1 MRISLLSGICIFLI
15 LLNLFFVDALGVSP
29 GRRLI
34 NYDFNNQIETYIN
47 IHNSDG
53 KEKFVSIMIKGELAP
68 YINIESN
75 EIHFIEGE
83 IIKKI
88 PLIINI
94 PLDITP
100 GRKEAVIELSEKPE
114 LVKTESGTFINAR
127 LQVLSFI
134 VLDIPVEGKYMSLS
148 VDVTPSET
156 ETKFLI
162 TTINQGENVEEG
174 MLTIRIYK
182 NNILIEEFKSDTFS
196 LSMGEKKSFEFRKS
210 LDEGEYKLISILD
223 YDGDQSKLEKTFNV
237 EFGKLLEITDLGVKE
252 FKLGEIAN
260 FVIGAKNLGKGNI
273 DDLYAIIEIY
283 DNNGR
288 IAEIRSN
295 TIEIN
300 PNDKSFINIYWDTKD
315 IVEGKYKSIITLFYS
330 GRDLKKD
337 IEITVEKDKIIINS
351 LTGGFLVGR
360 DISNAKKLSVVI
372 LIFILVIIV
381 NIILL
386 IKHRKREKR
395 LDLN

>member
-1 MRISLLSGICIFLI
+1 MRISLLSGICILLI
-15 LLNLFFVDALGVSP
+15 LLNIFFEDALGVSP

-68 YINIESN
+68 YINIENN

-83 IIKKI
+83 TIKKI
-88 PLIINI
+88 PLVINT

-100 GRKEAVIELSEKPE
+100 GRKEAVLEISEKPE
-114 LVKTESGTFINAR
+114 FLETESGTLINAR

-134 VLDIPVEGKYMSLS
+134 ILDVPVEGKYMDLN
-148 VDVTPSET
+148 VDITPSET
-156 ETKFLI
+156 ETKFLA
-162 TTINQGENVEEG
+162 TILNQGETVEKG
-174 MLTIRIYK
+174 MLTIRVYK
-182 NNILIEEFKSDTFS
+182 NNLLVQEFKSNAFS
-196 LSMGEKKSFEFRKS
+196 LSMGEKKNFEFRKS
-210 LDEGEYKLISILD
+210 FDEGEYKLISILD
-223 YDGDQSKLEKTFNV
+223 YDGEQSKLERIFNI
-237 EFGKLLEITDLGVKE
+237 EFGKLLEITSIDVKE

-260 FVIGAKNLGKGNI
+260 FVIGAKNFGKSNI

-283 DNNGR
+283 DDNGI
-288 IAEIRSN
+288 IAEVKSN

-300 PNDKSFINIYWDTKD
+300 PNDQSFINLYWDTKD
-315 IVEGKYKSIITLFYS
+315 IVEGKYKSVIKLLYG

-337 IEITVEKDKIIINS
+337 IEITVEKDKIIVNS
-351 LTGGFLVGR
+351 LTGGFLVSK

-372 LIFILVIIV
+372 LIFILVIII

-386 IKHRKREKR
+386 IKHRKRKKR